1 MQIHGVDLAAAVG
14 RVVIDAALRVPAG
27 GVDRI
32 LKLAGP
38 YLAAAL
44 LLLDRAED
52 VEELP
57 DALRFALA
65 GARIGPDERRAHEAR
80 AGAEI
85 ARQAQRA
92 HAAAE
97 CGKLQLIGEP
107 VFRLTRRE
115 AHVAVQTKVLDGEGR
130 IVRQDALRA
139 VVDVQAVRH
148 GLDHEC
154 ARPVRHE
161 PVELRGREVG
171 AERCADQVQLCQRRP
186 HLRETGAA
194 AQQPRN
200 EFELRHVYGHGLQ
213 RRIRRVADEV
223 QPGHAEPLLIDR
235 VVVERIAVRDAG
247 RADDGIVL
255 RTEAFVPKLERIGA
269 RRHNDFL
276 AVAALIVE
284 RPAHV
289 KIAGQIGQRRTHRK
303 PSRCCACSQFL
314 RKRRILS
321 AVS

>member
-1 MQIHGVDLAAAVG
+1 MNLAAAVG
-14 RVVIDAALRVPAG
+14 RVVIDAALCVPAG
-27 GVDRI
+27 GVDRV

-38 YLAAAL
+38 HLAAAL

-52 VEELP
+52 VEKLS
-57 DALRFALA
+57 DARRFVFT
-65 GARIGPDERRAHEAR
+65 GARIGPDERRTHEAR
-80 AGAEI
+80 AGAEV
-85 ARQAQRA
+85 ARQTERA

-97 CGKLQLIGEP
+97 RRKLQLVRKAI
-107 VFRLTRRE
+107 FRLPRRE
-115 AHVAVQTKVLDGEGR
+115 AHVAVQAEVLDGEGR

-139 VVDVQAVRH
+139 VVDVQPVRH
-148 GLDHEC
+148 GLDHER

-171 AERCADQVQLCQRRP
+171 AERRADQIQLGQRGPR
-186 HLRETGAA
+186 LCESGAA

-200 EFELRHVYGHGLQ
+200 EFKLRHVALART
-213 RRIRRVADEV
+213 RRCIRRVADEV
-223 QPGHAEPLLIDR
+223 QPGHAEALFVDR
-235 VVVERIAVRDAG
+235 VVVERIAVCDAG

-255 RTEAFVPKLERIGA
+255 RTESFVPKRERIGT
-269 RRHNDFL
+269 RRHDDLL

-284 RPAHV
+284 RPAHI
-289 KIAGQIGQRRTHRK
+289 KIAGQIGCRCTHRK
-303 PSRCCACSQFL
+303 PSRCCVCSQFL